1 MLRFHQVNKVAYDLY
16 AQGYPP
22 ADVRQAIC
30 KITFDNYDNV
40 EKFKK
45 DVQDYCNKNKPLD
58 KEHP

>member
-1 MLRFHQVNKVAYDLY
+1 MNKVAYDLY

-30 KITFDNYDNV
+30 KVTFDNYDNV